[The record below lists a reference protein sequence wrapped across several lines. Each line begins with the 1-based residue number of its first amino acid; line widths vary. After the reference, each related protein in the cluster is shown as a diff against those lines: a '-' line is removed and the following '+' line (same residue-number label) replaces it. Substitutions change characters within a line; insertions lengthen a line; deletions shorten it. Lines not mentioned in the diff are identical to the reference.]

1 MSVSPGFAEM
11 LRDLLAPLGSV
22 SVRRMFG
29 GGGVYCDGL
38 MFGLVA
44 ADVLYLKSDEKCCR
58 SFEAEGCGP
67 FVYEGRGK
75 PIAMSY
81 WRMPERLLDEPDEL
95 LAWARISLG
104 VARKRASA
112 MGTKGTGFV
121 RKVAPSHKAGQTG

>member
-1 MSVSPGFAEM
+1 
-11 LRDLLAPLGSV
+11 
-22 SVRRMFG
+22 
-29 GGGVYCDGL
+29 
-38 MFGLVA
+38 
-44 ADVLYLKSDEKCCR
+44 
-58 SFEAEGCGP
+58 
-67 FVYEGRGK
+67 
-75 PIAMSY
+75 MSY